1 MHKNVF
7 HQGKGKKKIKG
18 RRDGKWQK
26 KWCLTTLLAAG
37 YSLSYLLC
45 CGYSVGDAF
54 YEIFAVSCYQLF
66 SMAIILSIAQEGQRF
81 LQEVC
86 SKVRQHCVKGFDTSG
101 GEDQVL

>member
-1 MHKNVF
+1 MLFFKAT
-7 HQGKGKKKIKG
+7 KCIKMYSIKEKAKKIKG

-54 YEIFAVSCYQLF
+54 L
-66 SMAIILSIAQEGQRF
+66 
-81 LQEVC
+81 
-86 SKVRQHCVKGFDTSG
+86 
-101 GEDQVL
+101 